1 MSVSMNLMSRST
13 PDRILSIDV
22 LRGFSLMGLFLIH
35 MMEYFELYWY
45 GSNQETG
52 LLRTM
57 VMTVFSGKAY
67 SMFALLFGVTF
78 FILLEQKGD
87 KSSYDPLRYL
97 WRMVVLAGIGYVHSL
112 IYPGDILQQLAVC
125 GVFLL
130 LVHRAPVW
138 VLVLIVVL
146 FLGRVMSSVQFYLAL
161 RDPSYVQP
169 AFWGWSQIN
178 FEVYANAGLVDFV
191 KHTATTG
198 QISKWVLIFETGSM
212 WNMLGLVVA
221 GLLLARM
228 RWFDQDL
235 PVRVLI
241 STMVGSAF
249 FAASVR
255 LLSARLGSSF
265 PELMPRWCFDNVAD
279 GLNTLGFVVFYLS
292 AIPLLL
298 RSSWMRRVLGVLAP
312 AGRMS
317 LTFYFCQSL
326 LFVPMF
332 YGFGLGWYDK
342 LGQTNAFLIALAA
355 WIIQLVVANL
365 WIRRFRHGPLEGL
378 WRWLCF
384 LPGRSSAGRSS
395 SLS

>member
-1 MSVSMNLMSRST
+1 MSRSA

-45 GSNQETG
+45 GSDQETG
-52 LLRTM
+52 TLRTV

-87 KSSYDPLRYL
+87 NSSYNPLRFL

-130 LVHRAPVW
+130 LVHRAPGW

-146 FLGRVMSSVQFYLAL
+146 FLGRVTSSVQFYLAL
-161 RDPSYVQP
+161 KDETYVQP
-169 AFWGWSQIN
+169 AFWSWSQIN
-178 FEVYANAGLVDFV
+178 FEVYANAGLADFL

-198 QISKWVLIFETGSM
+198 QIAKWVLIFETGSM

-228 RWFDQDL
+228 RWFDHTR
-235 PVRVLI
+235 PARVLVW
-241 STMVGSAF
+241 TMVVSAL
-249 FAASVR
+249 FAAGVR
-255 LLSARLGSSF
+255 LLSSRIAPSF
-265 PELMPRWCFDNVAD
+265 PELMPRWCFDNVTG
-279 GLNTLGFVVFYLS
+279 GLYTLGFVVFYLS
-292 AIPLLL
+292 AIPLIL
-298 RSSWMRRVLGVLAP
+298 RSLCMRRVFGVLAP

-317 LTFYFCQSL
+317 LTFYFGQSL
-326 LFVPMF
+326 FFVPMF

-355 WIIQLVVANL
+355 WVLQLIVANL

-384 LPGRSSAGRSS
+384 LPGRSSSGRSS

>member
-1 MSVSMNLMSRST
+1 MSRSS

-45 GSNQETG
+45 GSNQETSVI
-52 LLRTM
+52 RSV

-87 KSSYDPLRYL
+87 KSSYDPLRFL
-97 WRMVVLAGIGYVHSL
+97 WRMLVLAGIGYLHSL
-112 IYPGDILQQLAVC
+112 IYPGDILQQLALC

-146 FLGRVMSSVQFYLAL
+146 FLGRVASSVQFYLAL

-178 FEVYANAGLVDFV
+178 FEVFANASVVDFF

-198 QISKWVLIFETGSM
+198 QIPKWVLIFETGSM
-212 WNMLGLVVA
+212 WNLFGLVVA

-228 RWFDQDL
+228 RWFDRSL
-235 PVRVLI
+235 PSRVLI
-241 STMVGSAF
+241 WTMVCSAAF
-249 FAASVR
+249 VAGMR
-255 LLSARLGSSF
+255 LVISSLGSNF
-265 PELMPRWCFDNVAD
+265 PELMPRWCFDNVTG
-279 GLNTLGFVVFYLS
+279 GLESLGLVVFYLS
-292 AIPLLL
+292 TIPLFL
-298 RSSWMRRVLGVLAP
+298 RSSWMRRAFGVLAP

-317 LTFYFCQSL
+317 LTFYVGQSL

-332 YGFGLGWYDK
+332 YGFGLGWYDN
-342 LGQTNAFLIALAA
+342 LGQTNSFLIALAA
-355 WIIQLVVANL
+355 WIVQLIVANL
-365 WIRRFRHGPLEGL
+365 WIRRFRHGPLEAL

-384 LPGRSSAGRSS
+384 LPGRASARWA
-395 SLS
+395 